1 MTVKEKNDLNIQV
14 KDFMKKLESIN
25 EKDKDIILASLKG
38 MLLVADINK
47 EMK

>member
-1 MTVKEKNDLNIQV
+1 MTVKEKNDLNIQI
-14 KDFMKKLESIN
+14 KYFMRKLESIN

>member
-1 MTVKEKNDLNIQV
+1 MTVKEKNDLNSQV

-38 MLLVADINK
+38 MLLVADIKK